1 MNNIALVISLISLFT
16 LGISTQMYQ
25 HMHEHRA
32 AQLLVHAVEQEY
44 ALIAARSY
52 ITAYVK
58 TYPHVVTNIISQEFS
73 AEHRFAGS
81 TSWTVRFSL
90 NVPQATK
97 NTQSLVVKLEILH
110 TGKLIAHDT
119 YLLPL

>member
-16 LGISTQMYQ
+16 LGISTTMYQ

-32 AQLLVHAVEQEY
+32 TQLLVHAVEQEY

-58 TYPHVVTNIISQEFS
+58 TYPHVVTNIISQEFT
-73 AEHRFAGS
+73 AEHRFTGS
-81 TSWTVRFSL
+81 TSWTLRFSL
-90 NVPQATK
+90 NS
-97 NTQSLVVKLEILH
+97 NHTQSLVVKLEILH

-119 YLLPL
+119 YLLTL